1 MFVKEDVNLKI
12 RDIGAQNSDLP
23 PISCEIGLGRE
34 KKTIVNFVYR
44 EFMSGV
50 SRLKDTQ
57 SQVERLSRQL
67 KIWKVLFSGTKDV
80 ICLGDA
86 NLCALK

>member
-12 RDIGAQNSDLP
+12 RNIGAQNSDLP
-23 PISCEIGLGRE
+23 TISCEIGLGRE

-50 SRLKDTQ
+50 SCLKDTQ
-57 SQVERLSRQL
+57 SQVSRDL
-67 KIWKVLFSGTKDV
+67 KIWKLFFSGTKDV